1 MKAILIS
8 AILLFIAAIV
18 LLFNSIKF
26 GLFIGIIALILLFYG
41 YINFK
46 SETQFIKEV
55 LQSAKNKEFGK
66 KYTPVAKSDFSEI
79 GILINEVID
88 EFEKTIEIRRTR
100 EKEFLTILDAITS
113 PVVIVDEEGNLVTN
127 NISARSIFRKL
138 PETEKARYYYEA
150 IFSDELNKII
160 FDTINEKAVKV
171 AKFDINSS
179 KYEVNIFPFVSRQER
194 FFLFYLDDITEKE
207 RMKEMQRSFI
217 SSITHEI
224 RTPLS
229 VMIGS
234 TEILAKEKL
243 KKEERNKLTS
253 LIKDSAERMNN
264 LVTKLAELNALQEYG
279 KPLNETVDLKEI
291 CQVVHSK
298 YKKMAEMK
306 NIDFVYEAESI
317 FVLGDSFLLEELLS
331 NLVENAINYTAQG
344 SVKILVLGIN
354 EKAKIIVK
362 DTGEG
367 IKEEFLS
374 RVFEPFETH
383 EISRSKKYSGL
394 GLGLSIV
401 KRITELHKG
410 EVSIRSTPFKGTEV
424 EVILPIVKKN

>member
-1 MKAILIS
+1 LKEILIS
-8 AILLFIAAIV
+8 AILLSIAAIA
-18 LLFNSIKF
+18 LLFNGVKF
-26 GLFIGIIALILLFYG
+26 GLFIGIIALIVLFYG
-41 YINFK
+41 YLSFK

-55 LQSAKNKEFGK
+55 LKSAKSKEFGK
-66 KYTPVAKSDFSEI
+66 KYNPVAKSDLSEI
-79 GILINEVID
+79 GILVNEVIG

-113 PVVIVDEEGNLVTN
+113 PVVIVDEEGSLVTN
-127 NISARSIFRKL
+127 NIVARSIFRKL
-138 PETEKARYYYEA
+138 PETEEARYYYEV

-160 FDTINEKAVKV
+160 FDTINGKAVKV
-171 AKFDINSS
+171 AKVDINSS

-194 FFLFYLDDITEKE
+194 FFLFYLEDITEKE
-207 RMKEMQRSFI
+207 RMKEIQRSFI

-279 KPLNETVDLKEI
+279 KPLNEAVDLKEI

-306 NIDFVYEAESI
+306 NIEFGYEAESV
-317 FVLGDSFLLEELLS
+317 FVLGDSFLLEELFS
-331 NLVENAINYTAQG
+331 NLVENAVNYTAHG
-344 SVKILVLGIN
+344 SVKVLVSEIN
-354 EKAKIIVK
+354 EKAKIVVK

-367 IKEEFLS
+367 IREEFLS
-374 RVFEPFETH
+374 RVFEPFETS

-401 KRITELHKG
+401 KRIVELHKG
-410 EVSIRSTPFKGTEV
+410 EVTIRSTPFKGTEV
-424 EVILPIVKKN
+424 EVILPIIKKN